1 MAGIVALSLAI
12 AATAM
17 GIYNSVQIQFLKN
30 KLLEVK
36 DNVKRLFEVVQRYDK
51 ELADI
56 SAAIREIS
64 TALLIMAVADPSY
77 FDGGLTRIKNQLQ
90 DRLRMATHALQT
102 PQHCRIPIDYL
113 SPRQIQALYAG
124 LVA

>member
-1 MAGIVALSLAI
+1 MAGIVALPLAI

-17 GIYNSVQIQFLKN
+17 GIYNSVQITFLKN
-30 KLLEVK
+30 ELLEVK
-36 DNVKRLFEVVQRYDK
+36 DNVKRLFEVVQKHDK

-64 TALLIMAVADPSY
+64 TALLIMAVTDTSY
-77 FDGGLTRIKNQLQ
+77 FDARLTRIENQLR

-102 PQHCRIPIDYL
+102 AQHRRLAIDYL
-113 SPRQIQALYAG
+113 SP
-124 LVA
+124 